1 MRRIDLHEARRWLEI
16 ANPGDEGI
24 YWTGL
29 LPVDRAGNRRLF
41 TIAAA
46 VWRLSTATSLYRT
59 QLTRKADMK
68 GAGCVL
74 LYQRRALAGG
84 FDYIVRSIRKP
95 SSAEMEMA
103 FSVGR
108 FER

>member
-1 MRRIDLHEARRWLEI
+1 MRRIDLYETRRWLEI
-16 ANPGDEGI
+16 ADPGDEGI

-29 LPVDRAGNRRLF
+29 LPVDRAGNRKLF
-41 TIAAA
+41 MTASAL
-46 VWRLSTATSLYRT
+46 WRLSTVTSLYRT
-59 QLTRKADMK
+59 QYTRKSDMK
-68 GAGCVL
+68 GAGCVML
-74 LYQRRALAGG
+74 FQRRAFVEG

-95 SSAEMEMA
+95 SSAELDLA